1 MTDIKLLSELFDE
14 KLRGIHA
21 KIDAEF
27 TVVNLQLSQIKEQT
41 TKTNN
46 RVNHI
51 EDEISLLQ
59 TKELSHII
67 DCPNVK
73 KIDDLN
79 VDLREYRI
87 LKKYPK
93 IALAFIAGA
102 CLFVILTTFEFQ
114 NKIVKKQNTSAKQIE
129 INTEKLDSITV
140 NK

>member
-41 TKTNN
+41 TKTNS

-59 TKELSHII
+59 TKEISHII
-67 DCPNVK
+67 DCPNIK
-73 KIDDLN
+73 KINDINIDLQ
-79 VDLREYRI
+79 EYRM
-87 LKKYPK
+87 LKQYPK
-93 IALAFIAGA
+93 IALGIIVVA
-102 CLFVILTTFEFQ
+102 CLFFVITIFEFKS
-114 NKIVKKQNTSAKQIE
+114 NVKDTLDNGIKKNIMLIDSL
-129 INTEKLDSITV
+129 EKR
-140 NK
+140 